1 MVKFSRIVF
10 LLLVDIICIN
20 FAYIVSFLLRFE
32 FTMTESF
39 WGYFSVYADNIVAI
53 TAVKLLVFWIFGLYR
68 SLWKYA
74 GTESW

>member
-10 LLLVDIICIN
+10 LLLIDIICIN

-39 WGYFSVYADNIVAI
+39 WGFFRVYADNIVII
-53 TAVKLLVFWIFGLYR
+53 TAVKLAVFWIFGLYR
-68 SLWKYA
+68 SLWNMPARK
-74 GTESW
+74 SW